1 MIHVVAILVAK
12 PGQRA
17 ALLEAL
23 HGNVETVRAETGCLE
38 YSPVI
43 DAHRTPSAFGPDTLL
58 VIEKWATED
67 ALAAHAKSPHMAA
80 YAAATRELVASRA
93 IHVLQP
99 A

>member
-1 MIHVVAILVAK
+1 MIHVVAILTAK

-17 ALLEAL
+17 ALLQAL
-23 HGNVETVRAETGCLE
+23 HGNLDAVRAEHGCLE
-38 YSPVI
+38 YGPVI
-43 DAHRTPSAFGPDTLL
+43 DAAHTPSPFGPDTIL
-58 VIEKWATED
+58 VIEKWASED

-80 YAAATRELVASRA
+80 YAAATRDMVTSRA